1 MPGTVQAR
9 AEVVTMG
16 AQPWCLL
23 SWAPPRPSGDSGPP
37 PCAVTPTWL
46 VTHTPVL
53 CLRGAQERRQGRLGM
68 VSALTH
74 SPAFWENDPL
84 AYGSPQ
90 GKGECRPSG
99 LFQKHDCTP
108 PASQSH
114 SHPGE
119 QYSQDSPSRC
129 AEEDTEPECG
139 GDSLGSHRACGAGLS
154 LRPGRPVHGGTAA
167 SAGTC

>member
-1 MPGTVQAR
+1 MFIGCLCAR
-9 AEVVTMG
+9 HNAGEGRGRPMG

-23 SWAPPRPSGDSGPP
+23 SWAPPQPSGDSGPP
-37 PCAVTPTWL
+37 PCAVIPAWM
-46 VTHTPVL
+46 VTHPPVL

-90 GKGECRPSG
+90 GKGERRPSG
-99 LFQKHDCTP
+99 LFQKHDGTR

-119 QYSQDSPSRC
+119 QYSLGSPSRC

-139 GDSLGSHRACGAGLS
+139 GDSLGSHRGLWS
-154 LRPGRPVHGGTAA
+154 WAFTLSREA
-167 SAGTC
+167 SA